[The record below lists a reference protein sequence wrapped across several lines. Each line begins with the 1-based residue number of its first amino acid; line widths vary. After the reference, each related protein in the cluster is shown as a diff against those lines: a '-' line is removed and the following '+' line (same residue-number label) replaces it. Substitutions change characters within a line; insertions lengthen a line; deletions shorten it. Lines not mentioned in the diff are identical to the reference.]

1 MRRSAE
7 EIAIGKAIA
16 TACRRLWERGL
27 VAGQDG
33 NVSAR
38 VGRDRILV
46 TPAGYSK
53 VDVTPGDLVLLRL
66 DGTKLSGRD
75 PASSEVA
82 VHLRAYARRPDVRA
96 VVHAHPPTATGF
108 ALVGET
114 LPELVL
120 TEVGVLLGP
129 IPLVPYGTPGTTQ
142 LADRFDPFWTG
153 HDVFLMANH
162 GALTLGSDL
171 RVAHQR
177 METLEHAAR
186 VVATARGLGRLQE
199 LEPGQVRTLRAA
211 RPRRN
216 DK

>member
-1 MRRSAE
+1 MKRSVE
-7 EIAIGKAIA
+7 EIALRKAIA
-16 TACRRLWERGL
+16 TVCRRLWERGL

-38 VGRDRILV
+38 AGRDRILI

-53 VDVTPGDLVLLRL
+53 VDVTPGELVVLRL
-66 DGTKLSGRD
+66 DGTKVSGANA
-75 PASSEVA
+75 ASSEVA

-108 ALVGET
+108 ALAGQS
-114 LPELVL
+114 LPERAL

-129 IPLVPYGTPGTTQ
+129 VPLVPYGVPGTTQ
-142 LADRFDPFWTG
+142 LADRFEPFWTG
-153 HDVFLMANH
+153 HDAFLMANH
-162 GALTLGSDL
+162 GALTLGPDL

-186 VVATARGLGRLQE
+186 VVATARGLGHLQE
-199 LEPGQVRTLRAA
+199 LEPDQLRTLRATRA
-211 RPRRN
+211 RR
-216 DK
+216 DAK